1 MSEANTSLEAI
12 IDQTDPS
19 NSDISVMMDTT
30 NAGTGGGYFSQ
41 ETARTEAEVLA
52 KQVFV
57 PKDKRVILGSME
69 RGIHY
74 LAATGALKQTFG
86 LARHF
91 FPTSR

>member
-1 MSEANTSLEAI
+1 MREREEATSVKKL
-12 IDQTDPS
+12 QGRRPR
-19 NSDISVMMDTT
+19 
-30 NAGTGGGYFSQ
+30 F
-41 ETARTEAEVLA
+41 LA

-57 PKDKRVILGSME
+57 PKDKRVIPGSME

-91 FPTSR
+91 FPTSREG